1 MQAQIASYREYD
13 QDPTDND
20 QCQKR
25 VYMPANQYGSK
36 RRARKNVNDGIEL
49 CNQFGKPDFFIT
61 LTANPLWA
69 DIQRQLEPGQTW
81 ADRPDIVNP
90 IFKARLEMFLEKL
103 RNGEFTSGAKQ
114 VGSAPRTWTPRLA
127 TCTCCFWLK
136 ATPSYAAST
145 CTPEKWTVCFN
156 SPTPTLST

>member
-69 DIQRQLEPGQTW
+69 DAANPELTIVTSIFQNHSLKQTASMIEVIRSTDERQMKIASWFHTIQ
-81 ADRPDIVNP
+81 
-90 IFKARLEMFLEKL
+90 
-103 RNGEFTSGAKQ
+103 TSHFFGK
-114 VGSAPRTWTPRLA
+114 VS
-127 TCTCCFWLK
+127 
-136 ATPSYAAST
+136 
-145 CTPEKWTVCFN
+145 
-156 SPTPTLST
+156 

>member
-69 DIQRQLEPGQTW
+69 DIQRQLEPGAGSVGDVQHV
-81 ADRPDIVNP
+81 RPGVTNRINR
-90 IFKARLEMFLEKL
+90 AL
-103 RNGEFTSGAKQ
+103 
-114 VGSAPRTWTPRLA
+114 
-127 TCTCCFWLK
+127 
-136 ATPSYAAST
+136 
-145 CTPEKWTVCFN
+145 
-156 SPTPTLST
+156 